1 MKKKLSLYIIISFFI
16 GSCIYICEKQGWWL
30 PNWVRFYVN
39 DFLIV
44 PIVLFI
50 GLKTV
55 QIARNDTQ
63 VRLSLMLILWICFL
77 YSFLFE
83 FIFPM
88 SLKRY
93 TADKIDVLLY
103 FLSGLLFYQLQK
115 GMEAKHK
122 TNPIKKPTKLL

>member
-55 QIARNDTQ
+55 QLTRNDTQ
-63 VRLSLMLILWICFL
+63 VRLSLMLVLWICFL
-77 YSFLFE
+77 YSLLFE
-83 FIFPM
+83 FIFHM
-88 SLKRY
+88 YLKRY

-115 GMEAKHK
+115 RIEAKPK
-122 TNPIKKPTKLL
+122 TKSIKKPTKEV